1 MGKQIQK
8 LGNNHINAYEMI
20 DYLNDII
27 KDLNIDI
34 EEHKKREQVI
44 VPVARKH
51 EKRYREVFK
60 CEQFVDIDKILITFR
75 PNFNSHKKGSYQ
87 DFSFYS
93 LEDLKACKVNFKSEI
108 LERYKKLLM
117 RN

>member
-75 PNFNSHKKGSYQ
+75 PTFNSHKKESYQ
-87 DFSFYS
+87 KFSFYS
-93 LEDLKACKVNFKSEI
+93 LEELKNFNIDFKSEI
-108 LERYKKLLM
+108 IERYRKLLM